1 MNPSGSGYTLL
12 SAAQRANMLVPSVM
26 GRAAIAKAVDVAEGV
41 ARREDAMSAVSQTLQ
56 RMQTP
61 MFSDVAQGAIRT
73 ALSPEIEAEEE
84 ASSGRERDRL
94 LEAINSLESR
104 RAAQDPTP
112 QAAPPPVSQA
122 MPEPTEEG
130 SIFEPLPDTD
140 PAPALG
146 QFDPALSPTIVPLDK
161 DRELAMR
168 TRGNLGGIASLA

>member
-1 MNPSGSGYTLL
+1 MSPGV
-12 SAAQRANMLVPSVM
+12 A
-26 GRAAIAKAVDVAEGV
+26 AKAAFAKGLDVAEGV
-41 ARREDAMSAVSQTLQ
+41 QRREDALSAVSQTIK

-61 MFSDVAQGAIRT
+61 MLSATAQGAIRT

-112 QAAPPPVSQA
+112 QAAPPPVTQA

-130 SIFEPLPDTD
+130 SIFEPLPDT
-140 PAPALG
+140 PLAPALS